1 MLKLGLSGAMFAGLF
16 MAILGF
22 YQYSSSG
29 MEVARVEL
37 QPGVVNR
44 GEIEL
49 TPDMNA
55 LRALVATGF
64 TNSSTS
70 MHVTHYDY
78 RFELAD
84 RAGVVVMKEENSHFE
99 SRKETPS
106 LHKRRSTQ
114 RTTHILDSWQI
125 DRTDTYYWT
134 AVVKNRKAR
143 VKSAAVIIK
152 QNVMAKFPTTVPLGA
167 VLMVVSFLLLLVFGK
182 TQKPE
187 K

>member
-16 MAILGF
+16 MTILGF

-29 MEVARVEL
+29 MEVTRVEL

-49 TPDMNA
+49 TPDMNT

-84 RAGVVVMKEENSHFE
+84 RAGVVVMKEENSTSSLVKKHPVSISGALLREPPIFSTVGRLIE
-99 SRKETPS
+99 RIPITGLQWSRIVR
-106 LHKRRSTQ
+106 LVLNRQ
-114 RTTHILDSWQI
+114 R
-125 DRTDTYYWT
+125 
-134 AVVKNRKAR
+134 
-143 VKSAAVIIK
+143 
-152 QNVMAKFPTTVPLGA
+152 
-167 VLMVVSFLLLLVFGK
+167 LLSSK
-182 TQKPE
+182 M
-187 K
+187 